1 MILST
6 KRYKHRI
13 QKSPRI
19 ETNEG
24 TQKKKVTIIAEVV
37 ERPDSTFPVIIKPY
51 KLDISQFGETIRDE
65 IEFTITNVSEED
77 LEVQLVDLPQDLF
90 ELKLP
95 GEVKAGESAEARLK
109 LNKDMLEESFEK
121 SLTIELNDE
130 SETRFTIPVKRTVKK
145 PVTSPE
151 LGLTN

>member
-1 MILST
+1 M
-6 KRYKHRI
+6 
-13 QKSPRI
+13 
-19 ETNEG
+19 
-24 TQKKKVTIIAEVV
+24 TIIAEVV